1 MILLMITCLHFL
13 DHDEDNVDDVDD
25 IFDDDL
31 LLLYNVVVNN
41 YDDAD
46 HADNDDLPFLDHQ
59 SSLIEAEAAPRS
71 FAWVVFHVFFA
82 LNFKS
87 NYHLGR
93 VMVK

>member
-1 MILLMITCLHFL
+1 MMTIGLIFVDDYFLHFL
-13 DHDEDNVDDVDD
+13 DHDDDDNDD

-31 LLLYNVVVNN
+31 LVLNNVDDYNDFDHDDN
-41 YDDAD
+41 Y
-46 HADNDDLPFLDHQ
+46 DLPFLDHQ

-71 FAWVVFHVFFA
+71 FAWVVFHFFFA
-82 LNFKS
+82 FNFKS